1 MMTFHSDKD
10 DAYYVL
16 EDKGVDM
23 VNSPPHY
30 MLAKCKSC
38 GSQIETRDIQEAI
51 VEPLQ
56 GMLAHDIACAFK
68 YLSRFTEKGGSLDL
82 GKCGFYVKEAEAK
95 VKKLEEEAQRSNAS

>member
-10 DAYYVL
+10 

-68 YLSRFTEKGGSLDL
+68 YLSRFTEKMFIYQTL
-82 GKCGFYVKEAEAK
+82 
-95 VKKLEEEAQRSNAS
+95 

>member
-10 DAYYVL
+10 